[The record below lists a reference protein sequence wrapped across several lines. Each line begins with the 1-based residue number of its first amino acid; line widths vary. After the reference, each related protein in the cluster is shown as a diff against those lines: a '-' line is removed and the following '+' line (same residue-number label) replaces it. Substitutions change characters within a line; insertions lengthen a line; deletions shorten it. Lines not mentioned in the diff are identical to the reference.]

1 MYVYTDPDDYT
12 LPATVDYFCSEDLT
26 LGTSESERMVPV
38 TIVDDLLVEND
49 ESFVFQI
56 DSGAGLDNV
65 VISVLSSTVTITIMD
80 DECK

>member
-26 LGTSESERMVPV
+26 PGTPESERMVPV

-56 DSGAGLDNV
+56 NSSGLDNV
-65 VISVLSSTVTITIMD
+65 DISVPSSTATVIIMD